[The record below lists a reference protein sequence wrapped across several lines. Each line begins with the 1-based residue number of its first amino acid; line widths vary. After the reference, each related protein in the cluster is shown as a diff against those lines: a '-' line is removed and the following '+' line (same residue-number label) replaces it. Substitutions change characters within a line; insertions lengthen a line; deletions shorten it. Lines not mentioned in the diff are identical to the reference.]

1 MEDRPTSP
9 PPHPPPPKM
18 NRCII
23 CHLCISDG
31 LLTFKLFPSSDL
43 CLVKIC
49 RTFLQVYPQFNGG
62 VFIFFLCSP
71 PPPPPH
77 PHPNL
82 SFGGAVL
89 QPRGMPLHFGKGPN
103 SFENGMVKS
112 NSPPHPPTPLC
123 KRMGLG
129 WNLLWWWFSWF
140 SGVVFVGKKDPQKEK
155 KLRQYLHLDESFII

>member
-1 MEDRPTSP
+1 MQDRPTSPP

-71 PPPPPH
+71 PPPPLTPTPISPLGVQCCSH
-77 PHPNL
+77 GECL
-82 SFGGAVL
+82 STSG
-89 QPRGMPLHFGKGPN
+89 RGRIRLKMEWLKVIP
-103 SFENGMVKS
+103 
-112 NSPPHPPTPLC
+112 PPHPPTPLC

-140 SGVVFVGKKDPQKEK
+140 SGVVFVEKKDPQKEK
-155 KLRQYLHLDESFII
+155 N

>member
-62 VFIFFLCSP
+62 VSIFFLCSP

-112 NSPPHPPTPLC
+112 NSPPSPPHPSLQAHGIGMEPPLV
-123 KRMGLG
+123 
-129 WNLLWWWFSWF
+129 
-140 SGVVFVGKKDPQKEK
+140 VVFVVFGSCFRGKKRPPKRK
-155 KLRQYLHLDESFII
+155 KIKAISSPG